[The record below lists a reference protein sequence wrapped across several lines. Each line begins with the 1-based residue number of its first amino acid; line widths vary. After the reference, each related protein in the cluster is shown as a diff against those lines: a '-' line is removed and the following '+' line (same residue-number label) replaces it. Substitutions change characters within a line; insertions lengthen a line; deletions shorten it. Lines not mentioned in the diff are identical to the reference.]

1 MLLESFNRNFFEE
14 PIFELAPMNL
24 RRSSYFDN
32 MFDRRINKINQI
44 NTRPKMRNIF
54 DDDFFTQDPLF
65 NRTFDALDL
74 YNNGIYETQCLR
86 PMKLNKM
93 NKRRNGLFENSLF
106 KDFDQLLSLEDVSR
120 SSNLEKLQQLG
131 DSKNGQ
137 KAKNSTGFSLSKR
150 SVTKNGENVT
160 EIDRK
165 VLKDGKILG
174 DNMKKVTNL
183 LSGESEIFKNGDIQS
198 ELMELK
204 NNNKTEILP
213 IESEIYE
220 EKQEED
226 KKSHPESD
234 DVIIEE
240 I

>member
-32 MFDRRINKINQI
+32 MFDRRLNKINQI

-54 DDDFFTQDPLF
+54 DDEFFTQDPLF

-74 YNNGIYETQCLR
+74 YNNGIYETQSLR

-120 SSNLEKLQQLG
+120 SNNLEKLQQLG
-131 DSKNGQ
+131 DSKN
-137 KAKNSTGFSLSKR
+137 AKNSTGFSLSKR

-204 NNNKTEILP
+204 NDKKSEILP

>member
-14 PIFELAPMNL
+14 PIFEIAPMNL
-24 RRSSYFDN
+24 RRSSYLDNIFDHRFN
-32 MFDRRINKINQI
+32 EISKI
-44 NTRPKMRNIF
+44 NTRPKMRNLF
-54 DDDFFTQDPLF
+54 EDEFFCQDPFF

-74 YNNGIYETQCLR
+74 WENKNLR
-86 PMKLNKM
+86 PMKLTK
-93 NKRRNGLFENSLF
+93 NKRRNGLFELENNLF
-106 KDFDQLLSLEDVSR
+106 KDFDQLLSLE
-120 SSNLEKLQQLG
+120 EIK
-131 DSKNGQ
+131 KN
-137 KAKNSTGFSLSKR
+137 KNFEKNSTGFSLSKR
-150 SVTKNGENVT
+150 SLTKNGENVT

-183 LSGESEIFKNGDIQS
+183 KSGQSEIFKNGDIQS
-198 ELMELK
+198 EFMELTNGK
-204 NNNKTEILP
+204 NSELNVNKTEILP